1 MKKIKISVVTATF
14 NEEANIEKISN
25 DIADEMKKLD
35 VDYEHIIIDNDSTDK
50 TQFIIREICKKD
62 KKIKA
67 IFNSRNFG
75 HTRSPYYAILQ
86 SSGDATILLAADF
99 QDPIE
104 LIPSLINKWQIGYK
118 VVFLKRK
125 SSEENLI
132 TETIKRI
139 FYRFINLISEIEL
152 VEKTTGSGIFDKAII
167 SELKKLEDPNPYF
180 RGMISEIESNI
191 SIIEFQQPKRL
202 YGKSK
207 NNLYSLFDLG
217 LNGIIKHSKLPLR
230 IMTIGGFIFS
240 LILIIV
246 GLFFLI
252 YKILY
257 WDKFQLGLAPV
268 ILGVFFGISILIFM
282 LGIIGEY
289 IGIILNQVRKIPLV
303 VEKER
308 INFDKIL

>member
-1 MKKIKISVVTATF
+1 MKNIKISVVTATF

-25 DIADEMKKLD
+25 DISVEMKKLD
-35 VDYEHIIIDNDSTDK
+35 VDYEHIIIDNNSTDK
-50 TQFIIREICKKD
+50 TQYIIREICKRD
-62 KKIKA
+62 KRIKA

-104 LIPSLINKWQIGYK
+104 LIPNLIKKWQIGYK

-132 TETIKRI
+132 IETIKGI
-139 FYRFINLISEIEL
+139 FYRFMNLMSEIEL

-191 SIIEFQQPKRL
+191 GIIEFQQPKRL

-207 NNLYSLFDLG
+207 NNFYSLFDLG
-217 LNGIIKHSKLPLR
+217 VNGIIKHSKLPLR

-240 LILIIV
+240 VILIII
-246 GLFFLI
+246 GLFFLV
-252 YKILY
+252 YKIFY

-282 LGIIGEY
+282 LGVIGEY

-308 INFDKIL
+308 INFD